1 MDTINY
7 ILSIDP
13 GVKGFLCVLHVARE
27 LVMECIPIP
36 TWKVK
41 VNKKDRTK
49 VDEENLSKQI
59 HLLVDKYKVTEIII
73 EEQRVQAGQG
83 LTSTGSTM
91 QHFGWLKG
99 FCDGKQIQKT
109 VVPPKEWQTI
119 YPTFI
124 NLDTKLLNVIKEF
137 NKTKERLKDPL
148 LEKLGDF
155 PVSLL
160 VPKEKSKLYCSN
172 LYPTVDLRRT
182 TKCTRISDGKTD
194 SILIGVWKIKQLKLT
209 NNIAA

>member
-1 MDTINY
+1 MDTTNY

-13 GVKGFLCVLHVARE
+13 GAKGFLSVLHMDKE
-27 LVMECIPIP
+27 LVIECIPIP

-49 VDEENLSKQI
+49 IDEESLSKQI

-99 FCDGKQIQKT
+99 FCNGRQIQKT
-109 VVPPKEWQTI
+109 VVSPKEWQGV

-124 NLDTKLLNVIKEF
+124 NLDNKLLNVIKEF
-137 NKTKERLKDPL
+137 NKAKERLKDPL
-148 LEKLGDF
+148 LERLGDY

-160 VPKEKSKLYCSN
+160 EPKEKSKLYCTA
-172 LYPTVDLRRT
+172 LYPDVDLRKT
-182 TKCTRISDGKTD
+182 TRCTGISDGKTD
-194 SILIGVWKIKQLKLT
+194 SILIGVWRIRQLKSDNLK
-209 NNIAA
+209 AA